1 MTAVRRYYPRAH
13 VHAARATLCCV
24 QLTVKLGLTGGLQTP
39 YNQIQSNVFTSV
51 SPYGVDDEHSSL
63 WCVSTLQCVM
73 CLRLLAAL
81 LWLTVRH
88 AMRCH
93 AGSTSLRTKSE
104 RWALVLWVLVCRSPR
119 LVTPA
124 MTPDGMTTPRVL
136 SMESSTDYPIR
147 TISLS
152 CVHCCI
158 AACLSALVALPD
170 CRRAALRAPHSRLDS
185 QSL

>member
-1 MTAVRRYYPRAH
+1 MYTPPAPPSV
-13 VHAARATLCCV
+13 CCV

-51 SPYGVDDEHSSL
+51 SPYGVDDDYSSL

-81 LWLTVRH
+81 VWFAVRH
-88 AMRCH
+88 AMPCDAMPVRPPS
-93 AGSTSLRTKSE
+93 GWTKSE
-104 RWALVLWVLVCRSPR
+104 RWALVLWVLVCRSPM